1 MRLAVLLL
9 ISAPGASVL
18 FGAEPAKL
26 PEPLRIIADLA
37 GPAPPEFAADALLRI
52 AESGKLADKSA
63 RKQLIEQAFQL
74 AASAKLSFRMRG
86 AQSTLADTAS
96 GSLTQ
101 AYDLKLDAISL
112 QARAITAILLLDQVK
127 GREMFS
133 QMARPTLT
141 PLTCDDALVYE
152 PSAFYQALSIVV
164 QGGFTQKEMAKGENV
179 NVLLEALAQVTS
191 PSELV
196 PLASTIQGAPVTVAQ
211 REPLWVRFNG
221 VLENMQTD
229 SRSFTASLAGLSA
242 LNAPGFQASFERYR
256 QKNHA
261 CETDVV
267 ASSPNSSAPAAQPS
281 TPKLAPYWQSATAQ
295 QLLQAGKKLR
305 YASST
310 QLLSEAD
317 RSTPEW
323 QQQLADY
330 LNLIADWTQDQQES
344 DAAFYHQKCIVYT
357 ALVDLVPPGS
367 QSDKILAD
375 YVDFISNSSLY
386 QQSPAEWF
394 VEPHALLDRAQTD
407 RARYAKVLAAYQ
419 DSGNPVLMLEVALEK
434 AFNSNF
440 PGRAVSTK

>member
-1 MRLAVLLL
+1 L
-9 ISAPGASVL
+9 ILIPAVL

-26 PEPLRIIADLA
+26 PEPLRNIADLA
-37 GPAPPEFAADALLRI
+37 GAAPPEFAADALLRI

-74 AASAKLSFRMRG
+74 AASAKLPVRMQG
-86 AQSTLADTAS
+86 LQGTTTDTAS
-96 GSLTQ
+96 GSLNQ
-101 AYDLKLDAISL
+101 AYALGFDLLSL
-112 QARAITAILLLDQVK
+112 QSRAVRDMLPLDPSKTHDFFGQIVK
-127 GREMFS
+127 
-133 QMARPTLT
+133 PTLA
-141 PLTCDDALVYE
+141 PLTCDDALLYE
-152 PSAFYQALSIVV
+152 PSAFYQALSAVV
-164 QGGFTQKEMAKGENV
+164 NGAFTPQERAKEQHV
-179 NVLLEALAQVTS
+179 NLLLEALGQAIS
-191 PSELV
+191 PSQLV
-196 PLASTIQGAPVTVAQ
+196 PLAGVIENASVTAAQ
-211 REPLWVRFNG
+211 RQILWARFNG
-221 VLENMQTD
+221 VLENMQPD
-229 SRSFTASLAGLSA
+229 DRSLPASLPALSVLA
-242 LNAPGFQASFERYR
+242 APGIQGSLEKYR
-256 QKNHA
+256 QKSRG

-267 ASSPNSSAPAAQPS
+267 ASSPNSSAPAPQPS

-344 DAAFYHQKCIVYT
+344 DAAFYHEKCIVYT
-357 ALVDLVPPGS
+357 ALLDLVPPGS

-375 YVDFISNSSLY
+375 YVDFISNSGLY

-394 VEPHALLDRAQTD
+394 VEPHTLLDRAQTD

-419 DSGNPVLMLEVALEK
+419 DSGNPVLVLEVAVDK
-434 AFNSNF
+434 TFNSNF
-440 PGRAVSTK
+440 PGQVVSAK